1 MKLSARNQ
9 LKGTVETVTEGAVNG
24 VVTVKVGQDAIT
36 ADITMEAIKDLAL
49 EAGKEATVVVKAT
62 NVLLATGS
70 ERIAGLSARNQLAGT
85 VAKVTKGAVNG
96 HVSLKLNG
104 GDTITSSVTNEAID
118 ELGLAE
124 GSPALAIIKAS
135 DVMVAV

>member
-1 MKLSARNQ
+1 VKLSARNQ

-24 VVTVKVGQDAIT
+24 VVTVKVSQDVIT
-36 ADITMEAIKDLAL
+36 ADITMEAIKELGL

-62 NVLLATGS
+62 SVLLATGS

-96 HVSLKLNG
+96 HVLLKLNG
-104 GDTITSSVTNEAID
+104 GGTLTSSVTNEAID

-124 GSPALAIIKAS
+124 GSPALGIVKAN

>member
-24 VVTVKVGQDAIT
+24 VVTVKVGQDTIT
-36 ADITMEAIKDLAL
+36 ADITMEAIKDLDL

-62 NVLLATGS
+62 SVLLATGN

-96 HVSLKLNG
+96 HVLLKLKG
-104 GDTITSSVTNEAID
+104 GGTLTSSVTNGAID

-124 GSPALAIIKAS
+124 GSPALGIVKAN